1 MFIYV
6 CIQSEDDNVYRR
18 VSHVVKVTMY
28 ASFSYILVCIHMCV
42 ENEREIEREQNRER
56 KNNKCE
62 DYNVY
67 KTLSFVYKMKIATRM
82 KHARTYIYTYVIY
95 RDIGI
100 EDYKVFETLSYT
112 YMYIYVYI

>member
-42 ENEREIEREQNRER
+42 ENERDRER
-56 KNNKCE
+56 TK
-62 DYNVY
+62 
-67 KTLSFVYKMKIATRM
+67 
-82 KHARTYIYTYVIY
+82 
-95 RDIGI
+95 
-100 EDYKVFETLSYT
+100 
-112 YMYIYVYI
+112 